1 MYQSFRGTYLA
12 RNINKSQFFLSNI
25 PVMGTRLKKPGVDNL
40 EVMQYVPLVLPEKH
54 GLLYGNTAVR
64 HLVEQ

>member
-1 MYQSFRGTYLA
+1 
-12 RNINKSQFFLSNI
+12 
-25 PVMGTRLKKPGVDNL
+25 MGTRLKKPGVDNL